1 MKYRKIKIGKQYK
14 NRTNLMLFL
23 LFTCFTLCL
32 SVGYAA
38 LNRELK
44 ISGEAT
50 FRVDADIRITS
61 VSLYE
66 TENVGLENFNTSKV
80 KTFVGGNPDWDGL
93 FTGCT
98 LLKSLDLSG
107 WDITG
112 ATDIRNMF
120 RLCESL
126 EYLNISTWNGSNI
139 QKTRNMFSGCKSLLT
154 LDMSSFDFSSL
165 TDYGAMFYGITS
177 DGTIYVKDDNSKT
190 FVNKL
195 NSNVNCV
202 IKNA

>member
-44 ISGEAT
+44 ISGEAS

-61 VSLYE
+61 
-66 TENVGLENFNTSKV
+66 N
-80 KTFVGGNPDWDGL
+80 
-93 FTGCT
+93 
-98 LLKSLDLSG
+98 
-107 WDITG
+107 
-112 ATDIRNMF
+112 
-120 RLCESL
+120 
-126 EYLNISTWNGSNI
+126 
-139 QKTRNMFSGCKSLLT
+139 
-154 LDMSSFDFSSL
+154 
-165 TDYGAMFYGITS
+165 
-177 DGTIYVKDDNSKT
+177 GTIYVKDDTSKT

-195 NSNVNCV
+195 NSDVNCV

>member
-1 MKYRKIKIGKQYK
+1 M
-14 NRTNLMLFL
+14 
-23 LFTCFTLCL
+23 
-32 SVGYAA
+32 
-38 LNRELK
+38 
-44 ISGEAT
+44 
-50 FRVDADIRITS
+50 
-61 VSLYE
+61 
-66 TENVGLENFNTSKV
+66 
-80 KTFVGGNPDWDGL
+80 
-93 FTGCT
+93 
-98 LLKSLDLSG
+98 DLSG

>member
-1 MKYRKIKIGKQYK
+1 M
-14 NRTNLMLFL
+14 
-23 LFTCFTLCL
+23 
-32 SVGYAA
+32 
-38 LNRELK
+38 
-44 ISGEAT
+44 
-50 FRVDADIRITS
+50 
-61 VSLYE
+61 
-66 TENVGLENFNTSKV
+66 
-80 KTFVGGNPDWDGL
+80 
-93 FTGCT
+93 
-98 LLKSLDLSG
+98 SG

-139 QKTRNMFSGCKSLLT
+139 QKTRNMVSGCKSLLT
-154 LDMSSFDFSSL
+154 RDMSSFDFSSL